1 MHANAEAHAAAGR
14 HVETPAGRVFV
25 REDGAANGGTPVVL
39 LHGVPV
45 SSYVWR
51 PVLPL
56 LAGAGLHAVAPD
68 FPGLGLSD
76 RPDPDDFDYSFQ
88 GLHVALEQTLDA
100 LGIARAHLVVHDIG
114 GPIGFLLAARAP
126 ERIAS
131 LTVLNTWVDLD
142 THRKPWPMW
151 LFTKPG
157 VDKATVAAMTAPT
170 AWALLQQVGVK
181 RLRAIGLGDAAA
193 IVDLLRH
200 ADGGRA
206 FLAIMRGFEQSP
218 AVRRELEEALARR
231 AYPAAV
237 VWGRHDPAI
246 GAARA
251 AHLAGLLHCG
261 EPAFLDAKHFL
272 MLDQPAAVADAI
284 ARTAHAAA

>member
-14 HVETPAGRVFV
+14 HVHTSAGRVFV
-25 REDGAANGGTPVVL
+25 REEGTENTGTPVVL

-51 PVLPL
+51 PVLPR
-56 LAGAGLHAVAPD
+56 LAEAGLRAVAPD

-76 RPDPDDFDYSFQ
+76 RPDPAEFDYSFR
-88 GLHVALEQTLDA
+88 GLSNALEATLDA
-100 LGIARAHLVVHDIG
+100 LDVARMHLVVHDIG
-114 GPIGFLLAARAP
+114 GPIGFMLGSRAP

-157 VDKATVAAMTAPT
+157 VDKATVATMTAPM
-170 AWALLQQVGVK
+170 AWALLQQTGVK
-181 RLRAIGLGDAAA
+181 RVRAASVGDAAA
-193 IVDLLRH
+193 MIDLLRRE
-200 ADGGRA
+200 DGGHA
-206 FLAIMRGFEQSP
+206 FLAIMRGFEQS
-218 AVRRELEEALARR
+218 AVVRRELEDALARR
-231 AYPAAV
+231 PYPAAV
-237 VWGRHDPAI
+237 AWGRFDPTM

-251 AHLAGLLHCG
+251 THLADVLRCG
-261 EPAFLDAKHFL
+261 EPRFLDGKHFV
-272 MLDQPAAVADAI
+272 MLDEPAAVADTI
-284 ARTAHAAA
+284 VRTAQKAG

>member
-14 HVETPAGRVFV
+14 HVDTPGGRVFV
-25 REDGAANGGTPVVL
+25 REDGTANDGAPVVL

-56 LAGAGLHAVAPD
+56 LAERGLRAIAPD

-76 RPDPDDFDYSFQ
+76 RPDPASFDYSFR
-88 GLHVALEQTLDA
+88 GLHRSLTHTLDA
-100 LGIARAHLVVHDIG
+100 LGVERAHLVVHDIG
-114 GPIGFLLAARAP
+114 GPIGFLLAAAQP

-157 VDKATVAAMTAPT
+157 IDKATVASMTTPM
-170 AWALLQQVGVK
+170 AWALMQQVGVK
-181 RLRAIGLGDAAA
+181 RVRAFSRGDARAT
-193 IVDLLRH
+193 VDLLRRE
-200 ADGGRA
+200 DGGRA
-206 FLAIMRGFEQSP
+206 FLAIMRGFEQSA
-218 AVRRELEEALARR
+218 AVRRDLEEALARR
-231 AYPAAV
+231 PYPASV
-237 VWGRHDPAI
+237 VWGRFDPAI

-251 AHLAGLLHCG
+251 THLGGLLRC
-261 EPAFLDAKHFL
+261 EPEFLDAKHFL
-272 MLDQPAAVADAI
+272 MLDEPAAVADAI
-284 ARTAHAAA
+284 VRTAQRAG

>member
-25 REDGAANGGTPVVL
+25 REDGTGNGGAPVVL

-56 LAGAGLHAVAPD
+56 LAAQGLRAIAPD

-76 RPDPDDFDYSFQ
+76 RPDPASFDYSFR
-88 GLHVALEQTLDA
+88 GLYRALAQTLDA
-100 LGIARAHLVVHDIG
+100 LDVPRAHLVVHDIG
-114 GPIGFLLAARAP
+114 GPIGFMLAAAQP

-157 VDKATVAAMTAPT
+157 IDKATVATMTAPL
-170 AWALLQQVGVK
+170 AWALMRQVGV
-181 RLRAIGLGDAAA
+181 RRPGAMGLADTAAL
-193 IVDLLRH
+193 VDLLRRE
-200 ADGGRA
+200 DGGLA
-206 FLAIMRGFEQSP
+206 FLAIMRGFEQSA
-218 AVRRELEEALARR
+218 AVRRDLEEALARR

-237 VWGRHDPAI
+237 VWGRFDPAI

-251 AHLAGLLHCG
+251 AHLGGLLRC
-261 EPAFLDAKHFL
+261 EPEFLDAKHFL
-272 MLDQPAAVADAI
+272 MLDEPLAVADAI
-284 ARTAHAAA
+284 VRTAARATE

>member
-25 REDGAANGGTPVVL
+25 REDGTENAGTPVVL

-51 PVLPL
+51 PVLPR
-56 LAGAGLHAVAPD
+56 LAEAGLRAVAPD

-76 RPDPDDFDYSFQ
+76 RPDPASFDYSFR
-88 GLHVALEQTLDA
+88 GLHTALAETLDA
-100 LGIARAHLVVHDIG
+100 LDVTRAHLVVHDIG
-114 GPIGFLLAARAP
+114 GPIGFMLAAAQP

-157 VDKATVAAMTAPT
+157 IDKVTVATMTAPV
-170 AWALLQQVGVK
+170 AWALMQQVGVK
-181 RLRAIGLGDAAA
+181 RTGAMGLGDAAA
-193 IVDLLRH
+193 LIDLLRRE
-200 ADGGRA
+200 DGGRA
-206 FLAIMRGFEQSP
+206 FLAIMRGFEQSA
-218 AVRRELEEALARR
+218 AVRRDLEEALSRR
-231 AYPAAV
+231 AYPASV
-237 VWGRHDPAI
+237 VWGRYDPAI

-251 AHLAGLLHCG
+251 AHLAGLLGC
-261 EPAFLDAKHFL
+261 EPEFLDAKHFL
-272 MLDQPAAVADAI
+272 MVDEPGAVADAVV
-284 ARTAHAAA
+284 RTAQQAG

>member
-25 REDGAANGGTPVVL
+25 REEGTENAGTPVVL

-45 SSYVWR
+45 SSYIWR
-51 PVLPL
+51 PVLPR
-56 LAGAGLHAVAPD
+56 LAESGLRAIAPD

-76 RPDPDDFDYSFQ
+76 RPDPADFDYSFQ
-88 GLHVALEQTLDA
+88 GLWPVVEQTLDA
-100 LGIARAHLVVHDIG
+100 LAVQRAHLVVHDIG
-114 GPIGFLLAARAP
+114 GPIGFLLAARRP

-157 VDKATVAAMTAPT
+157 VDKATVASMTAPM
-170 AWALLQQVGVK
+170 AWGLMQQVGVK
-181 RLRAIGLGDAAA
+181 RVKAFGLGDAAA
-193 IVDLLRH
+193 MVDLLRRE
-200 ADGGRA
+200 DGGRA
-206 FLAIMRGFEQSP
+206 FLAIMRGFEQSA

-231 AYPAAV
+231 PYPASV
-237 VWGRHDPAI
+237 VWGRFDPAI

-251 AHLAGLLHCG
+251 AHVAGLLRC
-261 EPAFLDAKHFL
+261 EPRYLDAKHFL
-272 MLDQPAAVADAI
+272 MLDEPGAVADAI
-284 ARTAHAAA
+284 VRTAQEAG